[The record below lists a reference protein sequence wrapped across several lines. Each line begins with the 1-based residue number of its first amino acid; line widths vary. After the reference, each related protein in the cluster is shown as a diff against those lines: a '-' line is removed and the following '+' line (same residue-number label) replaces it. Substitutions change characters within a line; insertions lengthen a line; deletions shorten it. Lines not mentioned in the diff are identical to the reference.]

1 MHTSAEMSLT
11 GPTGQVYALAVA
23 SELLFAATQ
32 VSLPFFVYLSLVL
45 KLQILH
51 LFDSL
56 LLCLVQDG
64 RILAW
69 RFSATTNCFEPAASL
84 DGHKL
89 AVVSLIVGGMRLYS
103 SSMDKTIRV
112 CKTCSLA
119 LLLSLEI
126 DSISEEVYFAS

>member
-1 MHTSAEMSLT
+1 MQTAAEMNLT

-32 VSLPFFVYLSLVL
+32 VSFHLLGYFCFVLIFLGTVFLS
-45 KLQILH
+45 KLLILH
-51 LFDSL
+51 LPNSL
-56 LLCLVQDG
+56 LVCLVQDG

-69 RFSATTNCFEPAASL
+69 RFSSATNCFEPAASL

-103 SSMDKTIRV
+103 ASMDKTIRV
-112 CKTCSLA
+112 CQTC
-119 LLLSLEI
+119 
-126 DSISEEVYFAS
+126 